1 MGQVSQFYL
10 FQEGAVMGVT
20 VVLVQEQ
27 ALCHKGVVCSGWFCA
42 ALEEPVSGAV
52 KFVFA
57 C

>member
-1 MGQVSQFYL
+1 
-10 FQEGAVMGVT
+10 MGVT

-27 ALCHKGVVCSGWFCA
+27 ALCHKGVVCGG
-42 ALEEPVSGAV
+42 LEEPVSGAV